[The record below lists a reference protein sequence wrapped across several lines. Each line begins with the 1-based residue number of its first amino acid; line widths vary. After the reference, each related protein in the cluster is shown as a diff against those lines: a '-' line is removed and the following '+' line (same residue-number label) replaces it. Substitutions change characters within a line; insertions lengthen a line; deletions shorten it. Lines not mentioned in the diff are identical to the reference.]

1 MKHNITHHMNK
12 SLFFL
17 LLAIFSLAYTQEI
30 TWKNVSR
37 DDIAEARFCILR
49 GANDESIYE
58 LTGDEIAKLLKIT
71 VTGTYPENGVKLR
84 YQPRGGVPYFSLTTK
99 SGERLYLNVLTV
111 FANGNEFVLPKSQ
124 HPVLSEL
131 MNEIV
136 RRNKLT
142 LN

>member
-17 LLAIFSLAYTQEI
+17 LLAIFSLVYAQEI
-30 TWKNVSR
+30 TWKNVNR

-58 LTGDEIAKLLKIT
+58 LTGDEIVKLLKIT
-71 VTGTYPENGVKLR
+71 ATGTYPENGVKLR

-99 SGERLYLNVLTV
+99 SGKRLILNVLTV
-111 FANGNEFVLPKSQ
+111 FIKGDEFVLPENQ
-124 HPVLSEL
+124 HPALSEL
-131 MNEIV
+131 MDEIV
-136 RRNKLT
+136 RRNK
-142 LN
+142 